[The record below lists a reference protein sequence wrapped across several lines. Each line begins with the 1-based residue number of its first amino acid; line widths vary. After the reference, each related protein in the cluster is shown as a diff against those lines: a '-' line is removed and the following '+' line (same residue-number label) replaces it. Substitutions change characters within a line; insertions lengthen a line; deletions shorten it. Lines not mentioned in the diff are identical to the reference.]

1 MDNLHLIMGL
11 FIMCLFTFI
20 PFGPVVVDM
29 MVEMTYP
36 ISESI
41 SFVLPITAGR
51 LVHVFFHK
59 KLNIGFNS
67 YGLYVSFACFDFGN
81 FSVKFEENLSF
92 FLFLTK
98 LFLYSIKEPFR
109 FLHFSALEGLDY
121 YTSFI

>member
-1 MDNLHLIMGL
+1 MAFTETLVYVDNLHLIMGL

-51 LVHVFFHK
+51 LYAVPVIFCLGMLVDEK
-59 KLNIGFNS
+59 KCHEACLIIGGVILIS
-67 YGLYVSFACFDFGN
+67 I
-81 FSVKFEENLSF
+81 
-92 FLFLTK
+92 LFV
-98 LFLYSIKEPFR
+98 LFPKVRRKRAE
-109 FLHFSALEGLDY
+109 
-121 YTSFI
+121 

>member
-1 MDNLHLIMGL
+1 MGL

-51 LVHVFFHK
+51 LVHVFTLKGYMFLLH
-59 KLNIGFNS
+59 LNFE
-67 YGLYVSFACFDFGN
+67 N
-81 FSVKFEENLSF
+81 FSVKFEENLYIF
-92 FLFLTK
+92 FHFLQK
-98 LFLYSIKEPFR
+98 VFYIL
-109 FLHFSALEGLDY
+109 
-121 YTSFI
+121 